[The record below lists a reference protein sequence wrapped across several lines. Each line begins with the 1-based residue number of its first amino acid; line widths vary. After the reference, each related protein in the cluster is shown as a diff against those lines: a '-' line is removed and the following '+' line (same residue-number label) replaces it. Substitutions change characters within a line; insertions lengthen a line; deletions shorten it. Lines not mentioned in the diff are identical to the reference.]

1 MGSIVETWKARAVEA
16 ARAGLDLVFP
26 RHCVGCGG
34 PVEDEVYAFM
44 CAPCRADLYF
54 IDGAYCRACGYPY
67 LGMSTAD
74 RVCPN
79 CRELRPVFERGRAL
93 LLHRGLGGRL
103 IIELKYRRGL
113 FLRNDL
119 ARLIRRFADL
129 EVYIGDAV
137 LVPVPLHPRKERERG
152 FNQSRVLAELFAA
165 TAEGAAVED
174 ALVRTRDTDSQ
185 TRLRREERAGNVK
198 NAFAIAP
205 GYAIREKKNFIV
217 IDDVY
222 TTGSTLDACARAL
235 LDGGAGSVRVL
246 ALAHG

>member
-1 MGSIVETWKARAVEA
+1 M
-16 ARAGLDLVFP
+16 
-26 RHCVGCGG
+26 
-34 PVEDEVYAFM
+34 EDDVYAFM

-67 LGMSTAD
+67 LGMTAAD

-103 IIELKYRRGL
+103 VVELKYYKGL

-119 ARLIRRFADL
+119 VRLIGRFGDL

-152 FNQSRVLAELFAA
+152 FNQSRFLAGLFAA
-165 TAEGAAVED
+165 VADGAMVED

-205 GYAIREKKNFIV
+205 SVTIRSDKTYIV
-217 IDDVY
+217 VDDVY
-222 TTGSTLDACARAL
+222 TTGATLNACAVAL
-235 LDGGAGSVRVL
+235 LKGGVRAVRVL
-246 ALAHG
+246 SLAHG